1 MVARG
6 RTESGAHVS
15 TRKFVIGLAAIVVGL
30 AAFALWL
37 YY

>member
-1 MVARG
+1 MVQRS
-6 RTESGAHVS
+6 RTESGANVS
-15 TRKFVIGLAAIVVGL
+15 TRKFFIGLAAVVVGL

>member
-1 MVARG
+1 MAQRS

-15 TRKFVIGLAAIVVGL
+15 TRKFVIALAVVVVGL